1 MSSHAKYVLIELAS
15 QLTGYTVKAIEQKI
29 DSGVWPE
36 GLVWMRAPDG
46 RRHIIIEG
54 YHKWVEMGR
63 ASPPAQRRS
72 KSVSRTTAS
81 TAA

>member
-1 MSSHAKYVLIELAS
+1 MNHAKYVLIELAS

-36 GLVWMRAPDG
+36 GVVWMRAPDG

-63 ASPPAQRRS
+63 GSLPAQRRS
-72 KSVSRTTAS
+72 KSASRTPAS
-81 TAA
+81 IDA